1 MKPDPSL
8 KGLVA
13 YAFDQ
18 LERVPRDNPRL
29 ILCLNTIISDH
40 HHHGRGLTIS
50 TQLWGKQQNESVHY
64 ACDLDSYAKIDEAV
78 AEIIRALADYS
89 PEAELARAE
98 KALKAAEHR
107 LAEARKAAA

>member
-1 MKPDPSL
+1 MTDPSL
-8 KGLVA
+8 KDLVA

-18 LERVPRDNPRL
+18 LERVPRDNDRL
-29 ILCLNTIISDH
+29 LLYLTTTISDH

-78 AEIIRALADYS
+78 AEIIPAVADYS
-89 PEAELARAE
+89 PEAEVVRAE
-98 KALKAAEHR
+98 KALKAAERR
-107 LAEARKAAA
+107 LAEALKAAA

>member
-1 MKPDPSL
+1 MTDPSL
-8 KGLVA
+8 KDLVA

-29 ILCLNTIISDH
+29 ILCLSVGI
-40 HHHGRGLTIS
+40 GEQPGLKLAIS
-50 TQLWGKQQNESVHY
+50 TQIVGDGQNQSVHY
-64 ACDLDSYAKIDEAV
+64 ALGLDTYKKVDEAV

-89 PEAELARAE
+89 PEAEVVRAE

-107 LAEARKAAA
+107 LAEALKAAA